1 MPMKNFKERSQVLR
15 RVIED
20 TLNIDITNRTRQRH
34 FVDARK
40 IYTKILHKDGD
51 KITQI
56 ANSLKMNHA
65 TIIHYLNDI
74 DVLMMIEKDLKND
87 FEKIQ
92 YGYHNRL
99 KNVYVTYLTRPELE
113 LEFIELQREN
123 RLLKQQ
129 IADLSRELNKKL

>member
-1 MPMKNFKERSQVLR
+1 MPMKNFKQRSTVLR
-15 RVIED
+15 QVIED
-20 TLNIDITNRTRQRH
+20 TLNVDITERTRQRH

-40 IYTKILHKDGD
+40 IYAKILHKDGD

-56 ANSLKMNHA
+56 AKSIRMNHA

-74 DVLMMIEKDLKND
+74 DVLMMIEKDLRHD

-123 RLLKQQ
+123 SLLKEQLS
-129 IADLSRELNKKL
+129 DLSRQLSKKL